1 MKSQRIPGKLVL
13 NKKTISQLN
22 GSSLKNAKGG
32 WTGTCRY
39 CFATDEQY
47 TCNCPDTDSN
57 HTITGCQLPPNDP
70 CC

>member
-32 WTGTCRY
+32 WTYTCRF
-39 CFATDEQY
+39 CFPTDQQR
-47 TCNCPDTDSN
+47 TCGCPETQSGN
-57 HTITGCQLPPNDP
+57 TITGCNINPNDP